1 MLYVLSL
8 RFWGVKL
15 QNIPYLQLNL
25 FLCILFESTC
35 QNMSPAC
42 VFVRCRVQSLQ
53 GLHSCRGLSLSPL
66 PLSLPLSLPPSYS
79 TCLYVQGKRI
89 VGPDGVESINDMFH
103 ENSLLQEEND
113 KLRHRV
119 KALQETIDS
128 LTSRNAS
135 LENDRAAVILGG
147 LTGMTA
153 RRLRSVTLQYVIL
166 RYVTLQYVTLRYV
179 TLQDAGLRGII
190 IVTGSSV
197 SRREHE

>member
-1 MLYVLSL
+1 MLFRS
-8 RFWGVKL
+8 
-15 QNIPYLQLNL
+15 
-25 FLCILFESTC
+25 
-35 QNMSPAC
+35 
-42 VFVRCRVQSLQ
+42 
-53 GLHSCRGLSLSPL
+53 
-66 PLSLPLSLPPSYS
+66 LSLPLSLPPSYS